1 VTGIPGWAI
10 AGTAALSL
18 TVTLIL
24 MPVLRST
31 SVRWGLLDYP
41 NPRSTHRAVTPRAGG
56 LALIASAALCLALT
70 RSVWAGSRGAT
81 ALLAGAVIIGLVG
94 ALDDRVGLPPLP
106 KFAFQ
111 LAAAVVCVGGTGGLA
126 RLPLPPPLDIALG
139 PAGGFAAILWIVA
152 VVNFYNF
159 LDGID
164 GLAGLQGVITGVGV
178 AVAAW
183 DPLAGILGTAVAAG
197 CAGFLFFNWH
207 PARIFLGDVGSGF
220 LGYTF
225 ATLPLLA
232 SSDSRVEAVLFVAMS
247 LWLFL
252 ADATWTL
259 GRRAARDARWHEA
272 HREHLYQRLVI
283 LGSSQPI
290 VAASVG
296 AGSALMTALAL
307 MAWRSGPLRG
317 AWWLVIVVGMVLLAA
332 EMALV
337 RRRGVGVRAG

>member
-1 VTGIPGWAI
+1 VTAIPGWVI

-18 TVTLIL
+18 AMTLALI
-24 MPVLRST
+24 PVLRSA
-31 SVRWGLLDYP
+31 SVRWGLLDHP
-41 NPRSTHRAVTPRAGG
+41 NPRSSHRAVTPRAGG
-56 LALIASAALCLALT
+56 LALIASAAVCVALT
-70 RSVWAGSRGAT
+70 RPFWAGGRGAA
-81 ALLAGAVIIGLVG
+81 ALLAGALIIGLAG
-94 ALDDRVGLPPLP
+94 ALDDRIGLPPLP

-126 RLPLPPPLDIALG
+126 RLPLPPPLDVALG
-139 PAGGFAAILWIVA
+139 PAGVFAAVLWIVA

-164 GLAGLQGVITGVGV
+164 GLAGLQGVVTGVGV
-178 AVAAW
+178 ALADWHPLARLVGVSVAASC
-183 DPLAGILGTAVAAG
+183 TA
-197 CAGFLFFNWH
+197 FLVFNWH

-232 SSDSRVEAVLFVAMS
+232 SSDSRVEAILFVAMS

-296 AGSALMTALAL
+296 AGSALMTVLAL
-307 MAWRSGPLRG
+307 MAWKSGALRG
-317 AWWLVIVVGMVLLAA
+317 AWWLVIVVGMALLAA